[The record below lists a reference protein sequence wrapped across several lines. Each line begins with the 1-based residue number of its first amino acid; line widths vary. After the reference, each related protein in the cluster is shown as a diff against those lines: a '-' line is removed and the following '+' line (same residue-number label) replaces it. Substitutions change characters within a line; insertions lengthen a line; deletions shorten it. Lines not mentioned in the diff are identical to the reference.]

1 MGQGVVM
8 ADPDFL
14 MTIIGILVSILIVII
29 GWIGSRIY
37 EQLGEINITL
47 TNIDKELR
55 QELSRIDTRLTVVET
70 KIDR

>member
-1 MGQGVVM
+1 M

-47 TNIDKELR
+47 SNIDKELR

-70 KIDR
+70 KIGRT

>member
-1 MGQGVVM
+1 M

-47 TNIDKELR
+47 TNIDRELR

-70 KIDR
+70 KIGR

>member
-1 MGQGVVM
+1 M

-70 KIDR
+70 KIGRA

>member
-1 MGQGVVM
+1 M

-70 KIDR
+70 KIGRT

>member
-1 MGQGVVM
+1 M

-70 KIDR
+70 KIGRV

>member
-1 MGQGVVM
+1 M

-47 TNIDKELR
+47 TNIDRELR

-70 KIDR
+70 KIGRV

>member
-1 MGQGVVM
+1 M

-47 TNIDKELR
+47 INIDKELR

-70 KIDR
+70 KIGR

>member
-1 MGQGVVM
+1 M

-14 MTIIGILVSILIVII
+14 MVVIGILVSILIVII

-47 TNIDKELR
+47 INIDKELR

-70 KIDR
+70 KIGR